1 MTALPHLVVP
11 LILTIVLELLMLRL
25 LGERRAVVLLLSVPI
40 NIATNI
46 PLNLYVRY
54 IDSSLTAM
62 IVAEVLIVVAE
73 ALCYWLITKNYRQ
86 ACVYSLL
93 CNAFSL
99 LTGILIALLLT
110 CFHVQL

>member
-1 MTALPHLVVP
+1 MTALPHLAIP

-25 LGERRAVVLLLSVPI
+25 LGERRGVVLLSSVLI

-46 PLNLYVRY
+46 PLNLYVLY
-54 IDSSLTAM
+54 NDSSLPTM
-62 IVAEVLIVVAE
+62 ICAEVLIIITE
-73 ALCYWLITKNYRQ
+73 ALCYWLVIKNYRQ
-86 ACVYSLL
+86 ACIYSLL